1 MKSPTGVGQ
10 AEEIEGLDLG
20 SDVEGGAY
28 PLDDIMVRTETRTV
42 AEVVKRIARKRFVIP
57 DFQRDFVWPLAKQS
71 KLIESCVMRIPLP
84 VLYVAEA
91 PDGRVVVV
99 DGFQRLETFSRFLS
113 DRLELTGLGDQHPL
127 NGKKFSQLSL
137 HLQERVEETQLI
149 LNILDKSA
157 PQRAQLDIFE
167 RVNGGVALSRQQMRN
182 AIFNGPGTR
191 WLKTMA
197 GSDQF
202 AKATGRSLDSK
213 IMRDREAI
221 NRFAGF
227 YLLGWEKYR
236 GDMDDF
242 LARAIERMNELE
254 EHQLSALGNTFMSS
268 MKHNYKMFHRH
279 SFRKSMIVDDVRYRR
294 TPVNIALFDVLSWAV
309 AKVPSD
315 TVDREGKEI
324 RDHILQ
330 LLLRAD
336 FNGAITYTTNS
347 TSQVRTRFKIA
358 YQELSDW
365 IES

>member
-1 MKSPTGVGQ
+1 MNNPTSASQ
-10 AEEIEGLDLG
+10 TEEIEGLDFG

-42 AEVVKRIARKRFVIP
+42 AEVVKRITRKRFVIP

-99 DGFQRLETFSRFLS
+99 DGFQRLETFSRFLG
-113 DRLELTGLGDQHPL
+113 DRLELTGLGDRHPL
-127 NGKKFSQLSL
+127 NGKKFSQLPL
-137 HLQERVEETQLI
+137 NLQERIEETQLI

-182 AIFNGPGTR
+182 AIFNGLGTR

-242 LARAIERMNELE
+242 LARAIECMSELE
-254 EHQLSALGNTFMSS
+254 EHQLSALGYTFMSS
-268 MKHNYKMFHRH
+268 MKHNYRMFHRH
-279 SFRKSMIVDDVRYRR
+279 SFRKSMMVDDVRYRR

-309 AKVPSD
+309 AKMPSD
-315 TVDREGKEI
+315 TVDRDMEEI
-324 RDHILQ
+324 RARILR
-330 LLLRAD
+330 LISKREFMD
-336 FNGAITYTTNS
+336 AITYTTNS
-347 TSQVRTRFKIA
+347 TMQVGTRFRVA

-365 IES
+365 IEL

>member
-1 MKSPTGVGQ
+1 MNSPTSASQ
-10 AEEIEGLDLG
+10 TEEIEGLDLG

-42 AEVVKRIARKRFVIP
+42 AEVVKRITRKRFVIP

-99 DGFQRLETFSRFLS
+99 DGFQRLETFSRFLG
-113 DRLELTGLGDQHPL
+113 DRLELTGLGDRHPL
-127 NGKKFSQLSL
+127 NGKKFSQLPL
-137 HLQERVEETQLI
+137 NLQERVEETQLI

-197 GSDQF
+197 GSREF
-202 AKATGRSLDSK
+202 RKATGRKLDSK

-227 YLLGWEKYR
+227 YLLGWKQYR

-242 LARAIERMNELE
+242 LARTIESMNKLE
-254 EHQLSALGNTFMSS
+254 EHQLSSLGNAFTSS
-268 MKHNYKMFHRH
+268 MAHNYKMFDRH
-279 SFRKSMIVDDVRYRR
+279 SFRKSMSLDDVRSRR
-294 TPVNIALFDVLSWAV
+294 SPVNIALFDVLSWAL
-309 AKVPSD
+309 AKVPRD
-315 TVDREGKEI
+315 TFDRDENEI
-324 RDHILQ
+324 RSRIL
-330 LLLRAD
+330 RMSWKTG
-336 FNGAITYTTNS
+336 FREAITYTTNS
-347 TSQVRTRFKIA
+347 TVQVRTRFRIA
-358 YQELSDW
+358 CQELSDW
-365 IES
+365 TEL